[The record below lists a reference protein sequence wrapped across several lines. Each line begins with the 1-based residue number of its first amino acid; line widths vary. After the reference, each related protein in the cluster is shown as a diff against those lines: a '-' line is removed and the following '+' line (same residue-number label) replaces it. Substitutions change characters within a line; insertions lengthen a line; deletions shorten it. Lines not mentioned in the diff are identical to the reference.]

1 MSEIDPTL
9 SHSNERPDLPLLAE
23 GQEITGENSTSWY
36 VRKGNRSWLVPKPS
50 SINLNLCDS
59 NAVLT
64 AEEIES
70 RERDL
75 AALAAQR
82 NHRPPS
88 FYTDRVNG

>member
-1 MSEIDPTL
+1 MSEIDPAP
-9 SHSNERPDLPLLAE
+9 SHSSEKPDLPLLAP
-23 GQEITGENSTSWY
+23 GQEVTGEDSTNWY
-36 VRKGNRSWLVPKPS
+36 VREDNRSRLVPKPP
-50 SINLNLCDS
+50 SINLNICDIR
-59 NAVLT
+59 AVLT